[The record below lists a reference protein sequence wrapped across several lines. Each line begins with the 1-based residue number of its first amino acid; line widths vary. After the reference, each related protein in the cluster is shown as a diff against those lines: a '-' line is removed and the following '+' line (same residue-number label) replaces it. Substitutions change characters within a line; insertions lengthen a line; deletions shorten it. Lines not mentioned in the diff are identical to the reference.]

1 MELLSRV
8 CARGVLSCGHKGLRS
23 GRQPSSPACDGRTN
37 DKTSS
42 KHCQLSYANALIAN
56 A

>member
-1 MELLSRV
+1 MEPLSRV

-23 GRQPSSPACDGRTN
+23 GRQPGSPACDGRTN

-42 KHCQLSYANALIAN
+42 KHSQLSYANALIAN